1 MKEVDNMPLPIAFD
15 HRFTGQPR
23 GENNKYFVREA
34 TTYMQERM
42 SFSAKSWTAV
52 DANEKKGLFD
62 HLKVS
67 YYLISVL
74 VFI

>member
-23 GENNKYFVREA
+23 GENNKFFVREA

-42 SFSAKSWTAV
+42 SFSAKSWTKV